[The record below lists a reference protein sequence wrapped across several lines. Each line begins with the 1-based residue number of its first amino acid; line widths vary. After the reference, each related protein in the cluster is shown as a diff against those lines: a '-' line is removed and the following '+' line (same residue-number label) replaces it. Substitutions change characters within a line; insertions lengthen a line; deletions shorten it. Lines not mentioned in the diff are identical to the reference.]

1 MKKLTRGAFVKS
13 NNFQI
18 IVDIEPISR
27 RLFYTKNETF
37 YELLINSNIRVQSLC
52 GGNGTCGKCKI
63 VVQEGMHFLNPPTNS
78 EMKFLTQSEIKENWR
93 LACQCRVKKS
103 QIQSV
108 ETHQPPQFRIF
119 LPKDLLVEDFK
130 ILTSG
135 KSKKINLNP
144 NVRKIFVEINKPN
157 LENPVPDIERILSSL
172 SSSKDNK
179 GIHSDVSFEI
189 DTIRKI
195 PLVLREE
202 QHRISLTLYN
212 NKKFIDCEAG
222 NKTEDCFGIAF
233 DIGTT
238 TLVGYLINLLNG
250 KVYSIASALN
260 PQTAYGE
267 DVVSRI
273 TYTKDN
279 PAGLVKLNSVLIESL
294 NSIIE
299 ETCTNANV
307 SPSQIYEATIV
318 GNSVMHH
325 LFLNINPTYIGLSP
339 YVPAL
344 KSDLNIKAKDV
355 NLEISRSGYVYLLP
369 LIAGFVG
376 ADTMGVIISSEIDEE
391 PELTLAIDVGTNGE
405 LVIGNKD
412 VLYTGSCAA
421 GSALEGAHINHGM
434 RAAAGAIDTL
444 KIDPI
449 DFGVEYTT
457 INNRKPIGI
466 CGSGII
472 DAVAEMLRAK
482 LLTKSGNFN
491 KEFIDHERIVKEEK
505 NFKFILVNKD
515 DTPIKRHITISQSD
529 VRELQM
535 AKGAFFSG
543 ARLILNHL
551 NRVNNSELEIKQILL
566 AGAFGNYINKSN
578 AKFIGM
584 IPDIPDEKLFQ
595 IGNAAGIG
603 AQNCLLNV
611 DLRKKARKLQEK
623 IKYVEIAIEK
633 DFQKEFASA
642 MYFPHLN
649 LNLFPS
655 LKEYAHIPK
664 R

>member
-1 MKKLTRGAFVKS
+1 MKS
-13 NNFQI
+13 NNMRI
-18 IVDIEPISR
+18 TVDIEPISR
-27 RLFYTKNETF
+27 RLFYNENETF
-37 YELLINSNIRVQSLC
+37 YELLVNSGIRVRSLC

-63 VVQEGMHFLNPPTNS
+63 QVQEGTIFLNPPTNS
-78 EMKFLTQSEIKENWR
+78 EMKFLKQSEIRENWR
-93 LACQCRVKKS
+93 LACQCKVKKTL
-103 QIQSV
+103 IPSV
-108 ETHQPPQFRIF
+108 KTHQPPQFRIY
-119 LPKDLLVEDFK
+119 LPKDVLVTDFK

-135 KSKKINLNP
+135 KSNIINLNP
-144 NVRKIFVEINKPN
+144 NVKKIFVEVNKPN
-157 LENPVPDIERILSSL
+157 LENPVPDIERILHSL
-172 SSSKDNK
+172 SSIKGNK
-179 GIHSDVSFEI
+179 GIYNDVSFEI

-195 PLVLREE
+195 PLVLRED
-202 QHRISLTLYN
+202 QHLISLTLYN
-212 NKKFIDCEAG
+212 NNKFINCESG

-238 TLVGYLINLLNG
+238 TLVGYLLNLHNG
-250 KVYSIASALN
+250 KTYSIASALN

-273 TYTKDN
+273 TYAKDN

-299 ETCTNANV
+299 ETCTNANI
-307 SPSQIYEATIV
+307 SANQIYEATVV

-325 LFLNINPTYIGLSP
+325 IFLNINPIFIGLSP

-355 NLEISRSGYVYLLP
+355 NLEISKSGYVYLLP

-376 ADTMGVIISSEIDEE
+376 ADTMGVIISSEIDKEL
-391 PELTLAIDVGTNGE
+391 ELTLAIDVGTNGE

-412 VLYTGSCAA
+412 VLFTGSCAA
-421 GSALEGAHINHGM
+421 GSALEGAHIKNGM

-444 KIDPI
+444 KIDPS
-449 DFGVEYTT
+449 DFSVEYTT
-457 INNRKPIGI
+457 INNEKPIGI

-472 DAVAEMLRAK
+472 DTVAEMLKSK
-482 LLTKSGNFN
+482 LLTRSGNFN
-491 KEFIDHERIVKEEK
+491 KELINHERIVKEEK
-505 NFKFILVNKD
+505 NIKFILVNKD

-584 IPDIPDEKLFQ
+584 IPDIPDDKLFQ
-595 IGNAAGIG
+595 IGNAAGTG

-623 IKYVEIAIEK
+623 IHYVEIAIEK
-633 DFQKEFASA
+633 DFQKEYASA
-642 MYFPHLN
+642 MYFPNLN
-649 LNLFPS
+649 MNLFPS

>member
-1 MKKLTRGAFVKS
+1 MKKLRRGAFVKS

-27 RLFYTKNETF
+27 RLFYTENETF
-37 YELLINSNIRVQSLC
+37 YELLINSGIRVQSIC

-63 VVQEGMHFLNPPTNS
+63 VVQEGKNFLNPPTNS
-78 EMKFLTQSEIKENWR
+78 EMKYFTQSEIRENWR
-93 LACQCRVKKS
+93 LACQCRVKKT

-144 NVRKIFVEINKPN
+144 NVKKIFVEINKPN
-157 LENPVPDIERILSSL
+157 LKNPVPDIERILSSL
-172 SSSKDNK
+172 SSIKDNK
-179 GIHSDVSFEI
+179 GMHSDVSFEI

-195 PLVLREE
+195 PLVLRED

-307 SPSQIYEATIV
+307 SASQIYEATIV

-412 VLYTGSCAA
+412 VLFTGSCAA

-529 VRELQM
+529 VREVQM

-584 IPDIPDEKLFQ
+584 IPDIPDDQVFQ

-633 DFQKEFASA
+633 DFQKEYASA

-649 LNLFPS
+649 MNLFPS
-655 LKEYAHIPK
+655 LKEYADIPK

>member
-1 MKKLTRGAFVKS
+1 MKYLS
-13 NNFQI
+13 
-18 IVDIEPISR
+18 
-27 RLFYTKNETF
+27 
-37 YELLINSNIRVQSLC
+37 
-52 GGNGTCGKCKI
+52 
-63 VVQEGMHFLNPPTNS
+63 
-78 EMKFLTQSEIKENWR
+78 QSEVRENWR
-93 LACQCRVKKS
+93 LACQCRVEKI
-103 QIQSV
+103 QIPSV
-108 ETHQPPQFRIF
+108 KTHRPPQLRIF
-119 LPKDLLVEDFK
+119 LPKDIIGEDFK

-135 KSKKINLNP
+135 KSKNIHLNP
-144 NVRKIFVEINKPN
+144 NVKKFFVEITKPN
-157 LENPVPDIERILSSL
+157 LENPVPDIERILLSL
-172 SSSKDNK
+172 SSIKDNK
-179 GIHSDVSFEI
+179 GKFSDASFEI

-195 PLVLREE
+195 PLALRED

-212 NKKFIDCEAG
+212 NKQFIDCEAG
-222 NKTEDCFGIAF
+222 NKTKDCFGIAF

-238 TLVGYLINLLNG
+238 TLVGYLVNLHNG
-250 KVYSIASALN
+250 KIYSIASALN

-267 DVVSRI
+267 DVISRI
-273 TYTKDN
+273 AYTKDD
-279 PAGLVKLNSVLIESL
+279 PAGLVKLNSILMESL
-294 NSIIE
+294 NSIIK
-299 ETCTNANV
+299 ETCTNAKV
-307 SPSQIYEATIV
+307 SASQIYEATIV

-325 LFLNINPTYIGLSP
+325 LFLNINPAYIGLSP

-355 NLEISRSGYVYLLP
+355 NLEISRSGYVYILP
-369 LIAGFVG
+369 VIAGFVG
-376 ADTMGVIISSEIDEE
+376 ADTMGVIISSEIDKEQ
-391 PELTLAIDVGTNGE
+391 ELTLAIDVGTNGE

-412 VLYTGSCAA
+412 VLFTGSCAA
-421 GSALEGAHINHGM
+421 GSALEGAHIQHGM
-434 RAAAGAIDTL
+434 RAAAGAIDTFN
-444 KIDPI
+444 IDPS
-449 DFGVEYTT
+449 DFSVEYTT
-457 INNRKPIGI
+457 INNKKPIGI

-472 DAVAEMLRAK
+472 DAAAEMLRAK
-482 LLTKSGNFN
+482 LLTRSGNFN
-491 KEFIDHERIVKEEK
+491 KEFIDNERIIKEEK
-505 NFKFILVNKD
+505 NVKFILVNKD

-551 NRVNNSELEIKQILL
+551 NRVNNSDLEIRQILL

-603 AQNCLLNV
+603 AQNCLLNI

-623 IKYVEIAIEK
+623 IQYVEIAVEK

-649 LNLFPS
+649 TNLFPS
-655 LKEYAHIPK
+655 LKEYTHIPK

>member
-1 MKKLTRGAFVKS
+1 LKS
-13 NNFQI
+13 KNLQI
-18 IVDIEPISR
+18 TVDVEPISR
-27 RLFYTKNETF
+27 RLFCTEDETF
-37 YELLINSNIRVQSLC
+37 YELLNNSGIRVRSLC
-52 GGNGTCGKCKI
+52 GGKGTCGKCKI
-63 VVQEGMHFLNPPTNS
+63 LVQEGMNFLNSPTNS
-78 EMKFLTQSEIKENWR
+78 ELKYLTPLEIRDNWR
-93 LACQCRVKKS
+93 LACQCRVKKL
-103 QIQSV
+103 QISLV
-108 ETHQPPQFRIF
+108 KTHQPHQVRIF
-119 LPKDLLVEDFK
+119 LPKDILGEDFK

-135 KSKKINLNP
+135 KSKKIKLNP
-144 NVRKIFVEINKPN
+144 NVKKIFVEINKPN
-157 LENPVPDIERILSSL
+157 LQSPVPDIERIIHSL
-172 SSSKDNK
+172 SSIKDNT
-179 GIHSDVSFEI
+179 GIFRDVSFEI

-195 PLVLREE
+195 PLVLRED

-212 NKKFIDCEAG
+212 NNKFIDCEAG
-222 NKTEDCFGIAF
+222 DKTEDCFGIAF

-238 TLVGYLINLLNG
+238 TIVGYLINLYNG
-250 KVYSIASALN
+250 KTYSIASALN

-267 DVVSRI
+267 DVISRI
-273 TYTKDN
+273 TYTKEN
-279 PAGLVKLNSVLIESL
+279 PAGLIKLNSILLESL
-294 NSIIE
+294 NSIIK
-299 ETCTNANV
+299 ETCNNAKVLAN
-307 SPSQIYEATIV
+307 QIYEATIV

-355 NLEISRSGYVYLLP
+355 NLEISRSGYVYILP

-391 PELTLAIDVGTNGE
+391 QELTLAIDVGTNGE
-405 LVIGNKD
+405 LVVGNKNG
-412 VLYTGSCAA
+412 LFTGSCAA
-421 GSALEGAHINHGM
+421 GSALEGAHIQHGM

-444 KIDPI
+444 KIDTG
-449 DFGVEYTT
+449 DFSVEYTT
-457 INNRKPIGI
+457 INNKKPIGI

-482 LLTKSGNFN
+482 LLTRSGNFN
-491 KEFIDHERIVKEEK
+491 KELIDHERIVKEE
-505 NFKFILVNKD
+505 NNLKFIVVNKD
-515 DTPIKRHITISQSD
+515 ETSLKRHITISQSD

-543 ARLILNHL
+543 ARLILNYL
-551 NRVNNSELEIKQILL
+551 NRVNNSEIEIKQILL

-584 IPDIPDEKLFQ
+584 IPDIPDDKLFQ
-595 IGNAAGIG
+595 IGNAAGVG

-623 IKYVEIAIEK
+623 IHYVEIAVEK

-655 LKEYAHIPK
+655 LKEYAHIKK

>member
-1 MKKLTRGAFVKS
+1 LKS
-13 NNFQI
+13 NNFRI
-18 IVDIEPISR
+18 TVDIEPISR
-27 RLFYTKNETF
+27 RLFYTEDETF
-37 YELLINSNIRVQSLC
+37 YELLINSDIRVKSIC
-52 GGNGTCGKCKI
+52 AGKGTCGKCKI
-63 VVQEGMHFLNPPTNS
+63 LVQEGNNFLNPPTNS
-78 EMKFLTQSEIKENWR
+78 EMKHLTQSEIRDNWR
-93 LACQCRVKKS
+93 LACQCRVKLN

-108 ETHQPPQFRIF
+108 ITRQPPQFRIF
-119 LPKDLLVEDFK
+119 LPKDILGEDFK

-135 KSKKINLNP
+135 KSKTITLKP
-144 NVRKIFVEINKPN
+144 NVKKFFVEINKPN
-157 LENPVPDIERILSSL
+157 LENPVPDIERILSSI
-172 SSSKDNK
+172 SSIKDKK
-179 GIHSDVSFEI
+179 GIIGDVSFEI

-195 PLVLREE
+195 PLVLRKDE
-202 QHRISLTLYN
+202 HRISLTLYN
-212 NKKFIDCEAG
+212 NNKFIGCEPG

-238 TLVGYLINLLNG
+238 TLVGYLINLNNG
-250 KVYSIASALN
+250 KTYSIASALN

-273 TYTKDN
+273 TYAKDN
-279 PAGLVKLNSVLIESL
+279 PAGLVKLNSILIESL
-294 NSIIE
+294 NSLIK
-299 ETCTNANV
+299 ETCTSANV
-307 SPSQIYEATIV
+307 SASQIYEASIV

-344 KSDLNIKAKDV
+344 KSDLNVKAKDV
-355 NLEISRSGYVYLLP
+355 NLAISKSGYVYLLP

-376 ADTMGVIISSEIDEE
+376 ADTMGVIISSEMDEE
-391 PELTLAIDVGTNGE
+391 LELTLAIDVGTNGE

-421 GSALEGAHINHGM
+421 GSALEGAHIKHGM

-444 KIDPI
+444 KIDPY
-449 DFGVEYTT
+449 DFSVEYTT
-457 INNRKPIGI
+457 INNKKPIGI

-472 DAVAEMLRAK
+472 DVVAEMLRAK

-491 KEFIDHERIVKEEK
+491 KELISHESIINDEK
-505 NFKFILVNKD
+505 NIEFILVNKD
-515 DTPIKRHITISQSD
+515 DTPFKRHITISQSD

-543 ARLILNHL
+543 ASLILKHL
-551 NRVNNSELEIKQILL
+551 NRANNSELEIKQILL
-566 AGAFGNYINKSN
+566 AGAFGNYINKYN

-584 IPDIPDEKLFQ
+584 IPDIPDEKIFQ
-595 IGNAAGIG
+595 IGNAAGVG

-623 IKYVEIAIEK
+623 IHYVEIAVEK
-633 DFQKEFASA
+633 DFQKEYASA

-649 LNLFPS
+649 MNLFPN

>member
-1 MKKLTRGAFVKS
+1 MKN

-18 IVDIEPISR
+18 IIDIEPISR
-27 RLFYTKNETF
+27 RLFYTEYETF
-37 YELLINSNIRVQSLC
+37 YELLINSGIRVRSLC
-52 GGNGTCGKCKI
+52 GGIGTCGKCKI
-63 VVQEGMHFLNPPTNS
+63 LVQEGNNFLYPPTDS
-78 EMKFLTQSEIKENWR
+78 EMKYLTQSEIREDWR
-93 LACQCRVKKS
+93 LVCQCRVKKTL
-103 QIQSV
+103 IQSV
-108 ETHQPPQFRIF
+108 KTHQPPQFRIF
-119 LPKDLLVEDFK
+119 LPKDIVVEDFK

-135 KSKKINLNP
+135 KSKKIKLNP
-144 NVRKIFVEINKPN
+144 NIKKIYVEINEPN
-157 LENPVPDIERILSSL
+157 LGNPVPDIERILSSL
-172 SSSKDNK
+172 SSNMDTK
-179 GIHSDVSFEI
+179 GIPKDVSFEI

-195 PLVLREE
+195 PLVLRED

-222 NKTEDCFGIAF
+222 KKIEDYFGIAF

-238 TLVGYLINLLNG
+238 TLVGYLINLYNG
-250 KVYSIASALN
+250 KIYSIASALN

-267 DVVSRI
+267 DVISRI
-273 TYTKDN
+273 TYTKTN
-279 PAGLVKLNSVLIESL
+279 PEGLVKLNSILIESL

-299 ETCTNANV
+299 ETCTNANI
-307 SPSQIYEATIV
+307 SANQIYEATIV

-325 LFLNINPTYIGLSP
+325 IFLNIDPTHIGLSP
-339 YVPAL
+339 YVPAM

-355 NLEISRSGYVYLLP
+355 KLEISRGASVYLLP

-391 PELTLAIDVGTNGE
+391 LDLTLAIDVGTNGE

-412 VLYTGSCAA
+412 VIFTGSCAA
-421 GSALEGAHINHGM
+421 GSALEGAHITHGM
-434 RAAAGAIDTL
+434 RAATGAIDAL
-444 KIDPI
+444 KIDPS
-449 DFGVEYTT
+449 DFSAEYTT
-457 INNRKPIGI
+457 INNKKPIGI

-482 LLTKSGNFN
+482 LITKSGSFN
-491 KEFIDHERIVKEEK
+491 KELIDHERIVKEER
-505 NFKFILVNKD
+505 NIQFIVVNKD
-515 DTPIKRHITISQSD
+515 DTPIKRHITISQND

-551 NRVNNSELEIKQILL
+551 NRVNNSNLEIKQILL

-584 IPDIPDEKLFQ
+584 IPDIPDDKLFQ

-603 AQNCLLNV
+603 AQKCLINV

-623 IKYVEIAIEK
+623 IKYVEIAIEN
-633 DFQKEFASA
+633 DFQKEFTSA

-649 LNLFPS
+649 LDLFPS
-655 LKEYAHIPK
+655 LKEYADIPK

>member
-1 MKKLTRGAFVKS
+1 MKS
-13 NNFQI
+13 NNFPI
-18 IVDIEPISR
+18 TVDIEPVSR
-27 RLFYTKNETF
+27 RLFYTENETL
-37 YELLINSNIRVQSLC
+37 YELMINSGIRVRSIC

-63 VVQEGMHFLNPPTNS
+63 LVQEGNIFLNPPTNS
-78 EMKFLTQSEIKENWR
+78 EMKYLTPSEIKENWR
-93 LACQCRVKKS
+93 LACQCRLKKN
-103 QIQSV
+103 QIQEV
-108 ETHQPPQFRIF
+108 KTHQPAQIKIF
-119 LPKDLLVEDFK
+119 LPKEILVEDFK
-130 ILTSG
+130 ILTTG
-135 KSKKINLNP
+135 KSKKINLKP
-144 NVRKIFVEINKPN
+144 NVSKVFVDINTPN
-157 LENPVPDIERILSSL
+157 LENPTPDIERIIHSL
-172 SSSKDNK
+172 SAKKDNK
-179 GIHSDVSFEI
+179 GIYNDVSFEI

-195 PLVLREE
+195 PSVLRED
-202 QHRISLTLYN
+202 QHRISLTLYDN
-212 NKKFIDCEAG
+212 RKFIDCEAG
-222 NKTEDCFGIAF
+222 NTMEECFGIAF

-238 TLVGYLINLLNG
+238 TLVGYLINLCNG
-250 KVYSIASALN
+250 KTYSIASALN

-267 DVVSRI
+267 DVISRI
-273 TYTKDN
+273 TYAKDN
-279 PAGLVKLNSVLIESL
+279 PAGLAKLNSVLIESL
-294 NSIIE
+294 NSMIE
-299 ETCTNANV
+299 EMCTNAKV
-307 SPSQIYEATIV
+307 SASHIYEVTIV

-325 LFLNINPTYIGLSP
+325 LFLNIDPTYIGLSP
-339 YVPAL
+339 YVPTF
-344 KSDLNIKAKDV
+344 KRDLNIKAKDV
-355 NLEISRSGYVYLLP
+355 KLEISKSGYVYILP

-376 ADTMGVIISSEIDEE
+376 ADTMGVIISSEIDKER
-391 PELTLAIDVGTNGE
+391 ELTLAIDVGTNGE

-412 VLYTGSCAA
+412 ALFTGSCAA
-421 GSALEGAHINHGM
+421 GSALEGAHIKHGM

-444 KIDPI
+444 KINPR
-449 DFGVEYTT
+449 DFSVEYTT
-457 INNRKPIGI
+457 INDKKPIGI

-472 DAVAEMLRAK
+472 DVVAEMLRAK

-491 KEFIDHERIVKEEK
+491 KEFIDHENIIKEEK
-505 NFKFILVNKD
+505 NIEFILVNKE
-515 DTPIKRHITISQSD
+515 DTPIKRPITISQSD
-529 VRELQM
+529 IRELQM

-551 NRVNNSELEIKQILL
+551 NRVNDSELEIKQILL

-623 IKYVEIAIEK
+623 IHYVEIAIEK

-649 LNLFPS
+649 TNLFPS

>member
-1 MKKLTRGAFVKS
+1 MNS
-13 NNFQI
+13 NNNQI
-18 IVDIEPISR
+18 TVDIEPISR
-27 RLFYTKNETF
+27 RLFYTEDETF
-37 YELLINSNIRVQSLC
+37 YELLINSGIRVRSLC
-52 GGNGTCGKCKI
+52 GGKGTCGKCKI
-63 VVQEGMHFLNPPTNS
+63 LVQEGMNFLNPPTKS
-78 EMKFLTQSEIKENWR
+78 EMQYLTQSEIRENWR
-93 LACQCRVKKS
+93 LACQSRVKKTK
-103 QIQSV
+103 IQSAK
-108 ETHQPPQFRIF
+108 THQPPQLRIF
-119 LPKDLLVEDFK
+119 LPKDILGEDFK

-144 NVRKIFVEINKPN
+144 NVKKIFVEINKPT
-157 LENPVPDIERILSSL
+157 LESPVPDIERIFSSL
-172 SSSKDNK
+172 SSTRDNT
-179 GIHSDVSFEI
+179 GISRDVSFEI

-195 PLVLREE
+195 PLVLRED
-202 QHRISLTLYN
+202 QHRISLTVYN
-212 NKKFIDCEAG
+212 NKKLIDCEAG

-238 TLVGYLINLLNG
+238 TLVGYLINLHNG
-250 KVYSIASALN
+250 KIYSIASALN

-267 DVVSRI
+267 DVISRI
-273 TYTKDN
+273 TYAKDN
-279 PAGLVKLNSVLIESL
+279 PAGLEKLNSILIESL
-294 NSIIE
+294 NSIIK
-299 ETCTNANV
+299 ETCTSANV
-307 SPSQIYEATIV
+307 SVNQIYEAVIV

-325 LFLNINPTYIGLSP
+325 LFLKINPTYIGLSP

-344 KSDLNIKAKDV
+344 KSDLNLKAKDV
-355 NLEISRSGYVYLLP
+355 NLEISRSGYVYVLP

-376 ADTMGVIISSEIDEE
+376 ADTMGVVISSEIDKEL
-391 PELTLAIDVGTNGE
+391 ELTLAIDVGTNGE
-405 LVIGNKD
+405 LIIGNKD
-412 VLYTGSCAA
+412 VLFTGSCAA
-421 GSALEGAHINHGM
+421 GSALEGAHIQHGM

-444 KIDPI
+444 KINPS

-457 INNRKPIGI
+457 INSKKPIGI

-472 DAVAEMLRAK
+472 DTVAEMLKAK
-482 LLTKSGNFN
+482 LLTRSGNFN
-491 KEFIDHERIVKEEK
+491 KEFIGNARIVKEEK
-505 NFKFILVNKD
+505 DIKFILVNKD

-543 ARLILNHL
+543 TRLILNHL
-551 NRVNNSELEIKQILL
+551 NRLNNSDLEIKQILL
-566 AGAFGNYINKSN
+566 AGAFGNYINKKN

-623 IKYVEIAIEK
+623 IQYVEIAVEK

>member
-1 MKKLTRGAFVKS
+1 MKN

-18 IVDIEPISR
+18 TIDIEPISR
-27 RLFYTKNETF
+27 RLFYTEDETF
-37 YELLINSNIRVQSLC
+37 YELLSNSGIRIRSLC
-52 GGNGTCGKCKI
+52 GGKGTCGKCKI
-63 VVQEGMHFLNPPTNS
+63 LIQEGNNFLNHPTNA
-78 EMKFLTQSEIKENWR
+78 EMKYLTQSEIRENWR
-93 LACQCRVKKS
+93 LACQCRIEKT

-108 ETHQPPQFRIF
+108 KTHRPPQLRIF
-119 LPKDLLVEDFK
+119 LPKDIIGEDFK

-135 KSKKINLNP
+135 KSKNINLNP
-144 NVRKIFVEINKPN
+144 NVRKIFVEITKPN
-157 LENPVPDIERILSSL
+157 LENPVPDIERILLSL
-172 SSSKDNK
+172 SSIKDKK
-179 GIHSDVSFEI
+179 GIFSDASFEI

-195 PLVLREE
+195 PLALRED

-212 NKKFIDCEAG
+212 NKQFIDCEAG

-238 TLVGYLINLLNG
+238 TLVGYLVNLHNG
-250 KVYSIASALN
+250 TIYSIASALN

-267 DVVSRI
+267 DVISRI
-273 TYTKDN
+273 AYTKDN
-279 PAGLVKLNSVLIESL
+279 PEGLVKLNSILMESL
-294 NSIIE
+294 NSIIK
-299 ETCTNANV
+299 ETCTNAKV
-307 SPSQIYEATIV
+307 SASQIYEATIV

-355 NLEISRSGYVYLLP
+355 NLKISKSGYVYILP
-369 LIAGFVG
+369 VIAGFVG
-376 ADTMGVIISSEIDEE
+376 ADTMGVIISSEIDKEQ
-391 PELTLAIDVGTNGE
+391 ELTLAIDVGTNGE

-412 VLYTGSCAA
+412 ILFTGSCAA
-421 GSALEGAHINHGM
+421 GSALEGAHIQHGM

-444 KIDPI
+444 KIDPN
-449 DFGVEYTT
+449 DFSVEYTT
-457 INNRKPIGI
+457 INNKEPIGI

-472 DAVAEMLRAK
+472 DAAAEMLRAK
-482 LLTKSGNFN
+482 LLTRSGNFN

-505 NFKFILVNKD
+505 NVKFILVNKD

-535 AKGAFFSG
+535 AKGAFLSG

-551 NRVNNSELEIKQILL
+551 NRVNNSNLEIKQILL

-603 AQNCLLNV
+603 AQDCLLNV

-623 IKYVEIAIEK
+623 IQYVEIAVEK

-649 LNLFPS
+649 MNLFPS

>member
-1 MKKLTRGAFVKS
+1 MIN

-18 IVDIEPISR
+18 TIDIEPISR
-27 RLFYTKNETF
+27 RLLYTEDETF
-37 YELLINSNIRVQSLC
+37 YELLSNSGIRIRSLC
-52 GGNGTCGKCKI
+52 GGKGTCGKCKI
-63 VVQEGMHFLNPPTNS
+63 LIQEGNNFLNPPTNA
-78 EMKFLTQSEIKENWR
+78 ELKYLTQPEIRENWR
-93 LACQCRVKKS
+93 LACQCRVEKT
-103 QIQSV
+103 QTQSV
-108 ETHQPPQFRIF
+108 KTHRPPQLRIY
-119 LPKDLLVEDFK
+119 LPKDIIGEDFK

-144 NVRKIFVEINKPN
+144 NVKKFFVEITKPN
-157 LENPVPDIERILSSL
+157 LENPVPDIERILHSL
-172 SSSKDNK
+172 SSIKDIK
-179 GIHSDVSFEI
+179 GILSDVSFEI

-195 PLVLREE
+195 PLVLRED
-202 QHRISLTLYN
+202 QQRISLTLYN
-212 NKKFIDCEAG
+212 NKQFIDCEAG
-222 NKTEDCFGIAF
+222 NKIEDCFGIAF

-238 TLVGYLINLLNG
+238 TLVGYLVNLHNG
-250 KVYSIASALN
+250 KIYSIASALN

-267 DVVSRI
+267 DVISRI
-273 TYTKDN
+273 AYAKDD
-279 PAGLVKLNSVLIESL
+279 PVGLVKLNSILIKSL
-294 NSIIE
+294 NSIIK
-299 ETCTNANV
+299 ETCTNAKV
-307 SPSQIYEATIV
+307 SANQIYEATIV

-344 KSDLNIKAKDV
+344 KSDLNIKAKDA
-355 NLEISRSGYVYLLP
+355 NLEISRSGYVYILP

-376 ADTMGVIISSEIDEE
+376 ADTMGVIISSEIDKEQ
-391 PELTLAIDVGTNGE
+391 ELTLAIDVGTNGE

-412 VLYTGSCAA
+412 VLFTGSCAA
-421 GSALEGAHINHGM
+421 GSALEGAHIQHGM

-444 KIDPI
+444 KIDPS
-449 DFGVEYTT
+449 DFSVEYTT
-457 INNRKPIGI
+457 INNKKPIGI

-472 DAVAEMLRAK
+472 DAAAEMLRAK
-482 LLTKSGNFN
+482 LLTRSGNFN
-491 KEFIDHERIVKEEK
+491 KEFIANERIIKEEK
-505 NFKFILVNKD
+505 NVKFILVNKD

-543 ARLILNHL
+543 ERLILKHL
-551 NRVNNSELEIKQILL
+551 NRVNNSNLEIKQILL

-623 IKYVEIAIEK
+623 IRYVEIAVEK

-649 LNLFPS
+649 TNLFPS

>member
-1 MKKLTRGAFVKS
+1 MKS
-13 NNFQI
+13 NNYQI
-18 IVDIEPISR
+18 TVDIEPISR
-27 RLFYTKNETF
+27 RLFYTENETF
-37 YELLINSNIRVQSLC
+37 YELLINSGIRVQSLC
-52 GGNGTCGKCKI
+52 GGKGTCGKCKI
-63 VVQEGMHFLNPPTNS
+63 LVQEGMNFLNPPTNS
-78 EMKFLTQSEIKENWR
+78 ETKYLTQSEIKENWR
-93 LACQCRVKKS
+93 LACQCRLKKP

-108 ETHQPPQFRIF
+108 KTHQSPQIRIF
-119 LPKDLLVEDFK
+119 LPKDLLGEDFK

-144 NVRKIFVEINKPN
+144 NVKKIYVEIDKPS

-172 SSSKDNK
+172 SSIKDNK
-179 GIHSDVSFEI
+179 GIYSNLSFEI

-195 PLVLREE
+195 PLVLRED
-202 QHRISLTLYN
+202 QHRISLALYN

-238 TLVGYLINLLNG
+238 TLVGYLINLFNG
-250 KVYSIASALN
+250 KIYSVASALN

-267 DVVSRI
+267 DVISRI
-273 TYTKDN
+273 AYTRDN
-279 PAGLVKLNSVLIESL
+279 PTGLAKLNSILIESL

-299 ETCTNANV
+299 ETCANANI
-307 SPSQIYEATIV
+307 SPSQIYEATVV

-325 LFLNINPTYIGLSP
+325 IFLEIDPTYIGLSP

-344 KSDLNIKAKDV
+344 KSDLNIKAKDL
-355 NLEISRSGYVYLLP
+355 NLEISKSGYVYLLP

-376 ADTMGVIISSEIDEE
+376 ADTTGVIISSEIDTEQD
-391 PELTLAIDVGTNGE
+391 LTLAIDVGTNGE

-412 VLYTGSCAA
+412 VLFTGSCAA
-421 GSALEGAHINHGM
+421 GSALEGAHITHGM
-434 RAAAGAIDTL
+434 RAAAGAIDTI
-444 KIDPI
+444 KIDPS
-449 DFGVEYTT
+449 DFSVEYTT
-457 INNRKPIGI
+457 INNKKPIGI

-472 DAVAEMLRAK
+472 DAAAEMLRAK
-482 LLTKSGNFN
+482 ILTKSGNFN
-491 KEFIDHERIVKEEK
+491 KEMVDHERIVKEEK
-505 NFKFILVNKD
+505 NIKFILVDKNE
-515 DTPIKRHITISQSD
+515 TSIKNHITISQSD

-551 NRVNNSELEIKQILL
+551 NRVNNTDLEIKQILL
-566 AGAFGNYINKSN
+566 AGAFGNYINKVN

-584 IPDIPDEKLFQ
+584 IPDIPDDKLFQ
-595 IGNAAGIG
+595 IGNAAGVG
-603 AQNCLLNV
+603 AQNCLVNIN
-611 DLRKKARKLQEK
+611 LRKKARELQER
-623 IKYVEIAIEK
+623 IKYVEIAVEK
-633 DFQKEFASA
+633 DFQKEYASA

-649 LNLFPS
+649 LDLFSS

>member
-1 MKKLTRGAFVKS
+1 MKS
-13 NNFQI
+13 NNFPI
-18 IVDIEPISR
+18 TVDIEPVSR
-27 RLFYTKNETF
+27 RLFYTENETL
-37 YELLINSNIRVQSLC
+37 YELMINSGIRVRSIC

-63 VVQEGMHFLNPPTNS
+63 LVQEGNIFLNPPTNS
-78 EMKFLTQSEIKENWR
+78 EMKYLTPSEIKENWR
-93 LACQCRVKKS
+93 LACQCRLKKN
-103 QIQSV
+103 QIQEV
-108 ETHQPPQFRIF
+108 KTHQPAQIKIF
-119 LPKDLLVEDFK
+119 LPKEILVEDFK
-130 ILTSG
+130 ILTTG
-135 KSKKINLNP
+135 KSKKINLKP
-144 NVRKIFVEINKPN
+144 NVSKVFVDINTPN
-157 LENPVPDIERILSSL
+157 LENPTPDIERIIHSL
-172 SSSKDNK
+172 SAKKDNK
-179 GIHSDVSFEI
+179 GIYNDVSFEI

-195 PLVLREE
+195 PSVLRED
-202 QHRISLTLYN
+202 QHRISLTLYDN
-212 NKKFIDCEAG
+212 RKFIDCEAG
-222 NKTEDCFGIAF
+222 NTMEECFGIAF

-238 TLVGYLINLLNG
+238 TLVGYLINLCNG
-250 KVYSIASALN
+250 KTYSIASALN

-267 DVVSRI
+267 DVISRI
-273 TYTKDN
+273 TYAKDN
-279 PAGLVKLNSVLIESL
+279 PAGLAKLNSVLIESL
-294 NSIIE
+294 NSMIE
-299 ETCTNANV
+299 EMCTNAKV
-307 SPSQIYEATIV
+307 SASHIYEVTIV

-325 LFLNINPTYIGLSP
+325 LFLNIDPTYIGLSP
-339 YVPAL
+339 YVPTF
-344 KSDLNIKAKDV
+344 KRDLNIKAKDV
-355 NLEISRSGYVYLLP
+355 KLEISKSGYVYILP

-376 ADTMGVIISSEIDEE
+376 ADTMGVIISSEIDKER
-391 PELTLAIDVGTNGE
+391 ELTLAIDVGTNGE

-412 VLYTGSCAA
+412 ALFTGSCAA
-421 GSALEGAHINHGM
+421 GSALEGAHIKHGM

-444 KIDPI
+444 KINPR
-449 DFGVEYTT
+449 DFSVEYTT
-457 INNRKPIGI
+457 INDKKPIGI

-472 DAVAEMLRAK
+472 DVVAEMLRAK

-491 KEFIDHERIVKEEK
+491 KEFIDHENIIKEEK
-505 NFKFILVNKD
+505 NIEFILVNKE
-515 DTPIKRHITISQSD
+515 DTPIKRPITISQID
-529 VRELQM
+529 IRELQM

-551 NRVNNSELEIKQILL
+551 NRVNDSELEIIQILL

-623 IKYVEIAIEK
+623 IHYVEIAIEK

-649 LNLFPS
+649 TNLFPS

>member
-1 MKKLTRGAFVKS
+1 MKN

-18 IVDIEPISR
+18 TIDIEPISR
-27 RLFYTKNETF
+27 RLFYTEDETF
-37 YELLINSNIRVQSLC
+37 YELLSNSGIRIRSLC
-52 GGNGTCGKCKI
+52 GGKGTCGKCKI
-63 VVQEGMHFLNPPTNS
+63 LVQEGNNFLNPPTNA
-78 EMKFLTQSEIKENWR
+78 EMKYLSQSEIKENWR
-93 LACQCRVKKS
+93 LACQCRVEKI
-103 QIQSV
+103 QIPSV
-108 ETHQPPQFRIF
+108 KTHRPPQLRIF
-119 LPKDLLVEDFK
+119 LPKDIIGEDFK

-135 KSKKINLNP
+135 KSKNIHLNP
-144 NVRKIFVEINKPN
+144 NVKKFFVEITKPN
-157 LENPVPDIERILSSL
+157 LENPVPDIERILLSL
-172 SSSKDNK
+172 SSIKDNK
-179 GIHSDVSFEI
+179 GKFSDASFEI

-195 PLVLREE
+195 PLALRED

-212 NKKFIDCEAG
+212 NKQFIDCEAG

-238 TLVGYLINLLNG
+238 TLVGYLVNLHNG
-250 KVYSIASALN
+250 KIYSIASALN

-267 DVVSRI
+267 DVISRI
-273 TYTKDN
+273 AYTKDN
-279 PAGLVKLNSVLIESL
+279 PEGLVKLNSILMESL
-294 NSIIE
+294 NSIIK
-299 ETCTNANV
+299 ETCTNAKV
-307 SPSQIYEATIV
+307 SASQIYEATIV

-325 LFLNINPTYIGLSP
+325 LFLNINPAYIGLSP

-355 NLEISRSGYVYLLP
+355 NLEISRSGYVYILP
-369 LIAGFVG
+369 VIAGFVG
-376 ADTMGVIISSEIDEE
+376 ADTMGVIISSEIDKEQ
-391 PELTLAIDVGTNGE
+391 ELTLAIDVGTNGE

-412 VLYTGSCAA
+412 VLFTGSCAA
-421 GSALEGAHINHGM
+421 GSALEGAHIQHGM
-434 RAAAGAIDTL
+434 RAAAGAIDTFN
-444 KIDPI
+444 IDPS
-449 DFGVEYTT
+449 DFSVEYTT
-457 INNRKPIGI
+457 INNKKPIGI

-472 DAVAEMLRAK
+472 DAAAEMLRAK
-482 LLTKSGNFN
+482 LLTRSGNFN
-491 KEFIDHERIVKEEK
+491 KEFIDNERIIKEEK
-505 NFKFILVNKD
+505 NVKFILVNKD

-551 NRVNNSELEIKQILL
+551 NRVNNSDLEIRQILL

-603 AQNCLLNV
+603 AQNCLLNI

-623 IKYVEIAIEK
+623 IQYVEIAVEK

-649 LNLFPS
+649 TNLFPS
-655 LKEYAHIPK
+655 LKEYTHIPK